1 MDFLAP
7 VRASNSFQDQQ
18 NLALA
23 NCFAQAEAFAETPA
37 EFE

>member
-1 MDFLAP
+1 M
-7 VRASNSFQDQQ
+7 RASNSFQDQQ